1 MQSDS
6 VHREA
11 PDGFDP
17 LGEAVRYVLM
27 GLEIKRRAANAPKAM
42 TRVWINAPKRP
53 EKVFAFS
60 GKSEEKRP
68 RRASGEAPKHVR
80 ARMRE

>member
-1 MQSDS
+1 MQKLS
-6 VHREA
+6 VHRED
-11 PDGFDP
+11 PDFVP
-17 LGEAVRYVLM
+17 LETAVRMVLD
-27 GLEIKRRAANAPKAM
+27 GLTMKRRNANSPKVM
-42 TRVWINAPKRP
+42 TRVWINAPKGP

-60 GKSEEKRP
+60 GKFREERP